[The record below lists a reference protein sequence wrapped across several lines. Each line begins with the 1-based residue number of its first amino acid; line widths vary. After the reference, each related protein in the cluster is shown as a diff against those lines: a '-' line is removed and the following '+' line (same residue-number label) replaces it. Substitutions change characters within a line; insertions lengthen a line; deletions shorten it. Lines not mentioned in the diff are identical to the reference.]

1 MRAVPVR
8 HCAKCFV
15 CTAVFLRDALLFF
28 STSQQFFGMVLFAKG
43 NTIPKG
49 DIIMRSRKREA
60 VFMGL
65 GILAGLALSGP
76 AAQAA
81 DYLTARPSSQTFYI
95 NGQQAA
101 LTAYAIGGSN
111 YVRLR
116 DIGKAV
122 DFGVTYDA
130 TTNSVYID
138 STQPYREDTTATP
151 PDPTEESVQ
160 AILAQLRETYPTGTE
175 FPTPYRSTSGGPY
188 HRGTHCSGWATLC
201 SDAAFG
207 SLPWRRVD
215 NPSWEQIRSGDLIR
229 YDNSSNGHVVV
240 VVKKTDEYIKV
251 TESGLN
257 NRVRWGGQYFKWWL
271 EAQPG
276 YTLYTR
282 YPE

>member
-1 MRAVPVR
+1 M
-8 HCAKCFV
+8 
-15 CTAVFLRDALLFF
+15 
-28 STSQQFFGMVLFAKG
+28 
-43 NTIPKG
+43 N
-49 DIIMRSRKREA
+49 RKREA
-60 VFMGL
+60 IFIGL

-95 NGQQAA
+95 NGQQVA
-101 LTAYAIGGSN
+101 LTAYSIGGNN

-116 DIGKAV
+116 DIGKTV

-130 TTNSVYID
+130 AANSVHID
-138 STQPYREDTTATP
+138 STQPYWEETSIAP
-151 PDPTEESVQ
+151 SAPTEESVQ
-160 AILAQLRETYPTGTE
+160 STLAQLREIYPTGTE

-207 SLPWRRVD
+207 NLPWRRVD
-215 NPSWEQIRSGDLIR
+215 NPSWNQIRSGDLIR
-229 YDNSSNGHVVV
+229 YDNSGNGHVVV
-240 VVKKTDEYIKV
+240 VISKTDEYIKV
-251 TESGLN
+251 TESGKN
-257 NRVRWGGQYFKWWL
+257 NKALWGGQYFKWWL
-271 EAQPG
+271 EEQSG